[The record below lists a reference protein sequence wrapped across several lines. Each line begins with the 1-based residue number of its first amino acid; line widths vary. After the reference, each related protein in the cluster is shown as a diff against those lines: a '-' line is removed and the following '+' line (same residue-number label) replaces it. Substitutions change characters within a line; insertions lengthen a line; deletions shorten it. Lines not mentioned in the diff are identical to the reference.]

1 MSLYDWLLAL
11 HVLAGFALVAALVVF
26 VVVVVSGRN
35 VALPSE
41 AARMFRVSRVG
52 DALFAVGSTAV
63 LVLGIWLAIDAEA
76 YRVWDGWIVAAIVL
90 WALAMETGRRT
101 GTVYNAARD
110 RARALI
116 AEGRDSADPEL
127 SAMLR
132 SSAGVA
138 YLAVTVALVLLLLA
152 NMIYKPGA

>member
-1 MSLYDWLLAL
+1 MSFYDWLLAL

-26 VVVVVSGRN
+26 CVVVVAGRS
-35 VALPSE
+35 VALPSD
-41 AARMFRVSRVG
+41 AVRTFRVARVG

-76 YRVWDGWIVAAIVL
+76 YQVWDGWIVAAIVL

-110 RARALI
+110 RARALV
-116 AEGRDSADPEL
+116 AEGRDAADPEL
-127 SAMLR
+127 NAMLR
-132 SSAGVA
+132 SSAGLV
-138 YLAVTVALVLLLLA
+138 YLTATVALVLLLLVI
-152 NMIYKPGA
+152 MIYKPGA